1 MKWRLRL
8 PWRKQVADASYWFE
22 RVRSGRIDER
32 LDREYMAWLASNA
45 QHEDDYA
52 ARELAWEL
60 TGELQG
66 RETVDA
72 LLRDV
77 DRFLAQNADERLPA
91 AARRTS
97 FARRRR
103 WAVVAL
109 PLGAAAAAALAI
121 FVVLRP
127 TTVEYRTGVG
137 EQRTVALSDRS
148 TILLNTA
155 TTLRVVYS
163 RSRRLVNLEQGEAI
177 FSVMHGDTR
186 PFDVIALD
194 GVTRAV
200 GTQFDVQL
208 RTGTAEVSVLDGV
221 VTVSS
226 RNESAPASSVPVSA
240 GMAVDY
246 GHDRSTSAPRSADV
260 GRIRGW
266 QAQKIVFDDLTL
278 AAAIEEYNRY
288 AKTPIVLSDADLADR
303 KVHGV
308 FKIGE
313 EEAFVRTLEQVLP
326 LRATRTER
334 EIVLA
339 GR

>member
-1 MKWRLRL
+1 MKWRL
-8 PWRKQVADASYWFE
+8 PWRKRVTAASNWFE

-32 LDREYMAWLASNA
+32 SDRECTAWMASDV
-45 QHEDDYA
+45 QHQDDYT

-66 RETVDA
+66 RETLDA

-77 DRFLAQNADERLPA
+77 DRFLAIKADDRLPA
-91 AARRTS
+91 AARRIS
-97 FARRRR
+97 FARRR

-109 PLGAAAAAALAI
+109 PLAATAAAALAI
-121 FVVLRP
+121 FLLLRP
-127 TTVEYRTGVG
+127 TTLEYRTGVG

-155 TTLRVVYS
+155 TKLRVVYS
-163 RSRRLVNLEQGEAI
+163 RSRRLVDLEEGEAI
-177 FSVMHGDTR
+177 FSVMHGESR

-226 RNESAPASSVPVSA
+226 RNESAPASSVPVPA

-266 QAQKIVFDDLTL
+266 QAQKIVFNDLTL

-288 AKTPIVLSDADLADR
+288 AKTPIVLSDADLAAR

-313 EEAFVRTLEQVLP
+313 EDVFVRTLEQVLP

-334 EIVLA
+334 EIVLV